1 MELSKFPTGFGP
13 FTFSTILN
21 LLLTVYVL
29 VSYAKP
35 MIVRSTRNYYQN
47 GSMDMETLISLGC
60 LSAFFLFMFFFTR
73 FTLEFLDGNQIMG
86 HQIMEMNDA
95 LASSAII
102 VLVVNI
108 GKHFEKEVKGKI
120 QAMTEKIFPE
130 SKLFENMNVTHISLK
145 NRKLIVTQKKEY
157 DVTLLEKDDIFEITQ
172 GRLLV
177 DAIVLSG
184 EFEAVKSAVDG
195 NDETSTLKKGDRIES
210 GSIILGCEP

>member
-1 MELSKFPTGFGP
+1 
-13 FTFSTILN
+13 
-21 LLLTVYVL
+21 
-29 VSYAKP
+29 
-35 MIVRSTRNYYQN
+35 
-47 GSMDMETLISLGC
+47 
-60 LSAFFLFMFFFTR
+60 MFFFTR